1 MMLKKTYITSVVI
14 CGLLVS
20 TSSALTLKQDA
31 RPYAAATVNQ
41 KQYVKPYAAGST
53 PNLEEIFLGRCYEH
67 QDCLQT
73 DRCIPNE

>member
-1 MMLKKTYITSVVI
+1 MQLKKTYITSVVI
-14 CGLLVS
+14 CGLFVS
-20 TSSALTLKQDA
+20 TNFALG
-31 RPYAAATVNQ
+31 Q